1 MCVIHVFYLYA
12 ALSRG
17 VGALHVSILY
27 FYTALNEDL
36 NKFCIYRDIQIDMR
50 LLTVVIKRPLSNCT
64 VLLNL
69 EDIPQVEFMFLVFTG
84 MPGESYRRQLRS
96 LLLYLCY
103 VFRALINFLCVD
115 NFTVF
120 CCC

>member
-1 MCVIHVFYLYA
+1 MCVIHVFYLFA

-17 VGALHVSILY
+17 VGALHVSVLY

-69 EDIPQVEFMFLVFTG
+69 EDVPQAE
-84 MPGESYRRQLRS
+84 
-96 LLLYLCY
+96 LCTLHLQACQ
-103 VFRALINFLCVD
+103 VRVTAGNSGL
-115 NFTVF
+115 
-120 CCC
+120 CCCIYVMYFER